1 MTDPKYD
8 TDYIKS
14 HHTRHHQD
22 IPRRILFVVSASFRG
37 GATVS
42 FINLVR
48 ELRKQGVDMRVVTPE
63 PGYLCNILERYQIPY
78 DILPIRQIIF
88 PMLRSGKNFVRDAML
103 YIPRILKM
111 SLQNMLAV
119 RGIKKIAKHFR
130 PDIIHSNVSVINAG
144 FLAARSLGIS
154 HVWHVREYVDLDF
167 SLRPFPSDALFHHR
181 LRDKSYTIA
190 ITAGVM
196 KHHGLWEHSTVIYNG
211 IEHDSNTRADNI
223 LPREDRDNR
232 FIFAGAVTE
241 GKGVGDMLKAFALY
255 RMRGGSA
262 SLKIMGR
269 VTAADLRH
277 YQQQCRRLDIEDAVE
292 LAGPS
297 DRVREEMHH
306 ALAIIV
312 PSKCEAFGRIT
323 AEAMLCGCMVI
334 GRDTGGTREQFDR
347 GEELCGSDI
356 GLRFSD
362 DASMAEAML
371 AVSGMTDDEY
381 NQVTSDA
388 REVAKRLYSTEK
400 NARLTLDF
408 YRRIMRERLRE

>member
-1 MTDPKYD
+1 MTEQNR
-8 TDYIKS
+8 
-14 HHTRHHQD
+14 HTTPHSQSTPVT
-22 IPRRILFVVSASFRG
+22 PRRILFVVSASFRG

-42 FINLVR
+42 FVNLVR
-48 ELRKQGVDMRVVTPE
+48 ELMKNGVDMRVVTPE
-63 PGYLCNILERYQIPY
+63 RGYLCDVLDRYQIPY
-78 DILPIRQIIF
+78 DILPVRQIIY
-88 PMLRSGKNFVRDAML
+88 PMLRRDNNFVKDALL
-103 YIPRILKM
+103 YIPRIIKM
-111 SLQNMLAV
+111 SLQNILAV
-119 RGIKKIAKHFR
+119 RGIKRIAARFR

-144 FLAARSLGIS
+144 FLAARSLGIP

-167 SLRPFPSDALFHHR
+167 SLRPFPSNALFHQR
-181 LRDKSYTIA
+181 LREESYTIA

-196 KHHGLWEHSTVIYNG
+196 KHHGLWEHATVIYNG
-211 IEHDSNTRADNI
+211 IENDINTRADNI
-223 LPREDRDNR
+223 LPRNARDER

-269 VTAADLRH
+269 VSPQDLRQ
-277 YQQQCRRLDIEDAVE
+277 YRQECRRLGIEDAVE

-323 AEAMLCGCMVI
+323 AEAMLSGCLVI
-334 GRDTGGTREQFDR
+334 GRDTGGTREQFER

-356 GLRFSD
+356 GLKFSD
-362 DASMAEAML
+362 DTSMSEAML
-371 AVSGMTDDEY
+371 AASGMSEDEY
-381 NQVTSDA
+381 DKITCNA

-400 NARLTLDF
+400 NGRLTLDF
-408 YRRIMRERLRE
+408 YRRILRDRLRE